1 MFLLWLL
8 QSIPAVLLCVLDE
21 WEDTGDKMRT
31 ELKDSCLQASLAL
44 IRITHFHQVL
54 QFSADHL
61 LNFMFFHGGFV
72 DPDCSIF
79 SNTYLQ
85 EHLGYL
91 TA

>member
-61 LNFMFFHGGFV
+61 LNFMFFHGWLRG
-72 DPDCSIF
+72 S
-79 SNTYLQ
+79 
-85 EHLGYL
+85 
-91 TA
+91 